1 MKIYFKSL
9 ENADK
14 QTVERISQNYPAL
27 SRSERSEIY
36 RKIRAR
42 RSTAS
47 EFVGEEQVQGVERY
61 RRPMWHAP
69 LRITAAALALTLGL
83 GGTVYAIHGFGRAVP
98 PAASEPDPQSETIA
112 TEPSAEEIT
121 EPARR
126 QLTQYDMSAQEG
138 VYYKMLNCIDY
149 YDRASGEFI
158 SSSNGTTNC
167 SIVEFETDIVSSR
180 SYSHYTQCY
189 LYNPLD
195 VIEGKQE
202 SVDLADDADNIQ
214 FCDGTDNYTYSRILK
229 KITMTMGGVITR
241 TDDFSVPDSERHV
254 VSGGVDHWSYREQAT
269 NLPYARMCLEPWE
282 MTFGFLTDFDTWK
295 ITGTEKYIDR
305 ECVSIEGTLSGA
317 YGAKQNVT
325 SFTFLVDK
333 ETGVLLRYIGRDG
346 NGDLSQF
353 LIVRDIAFDDNA
365 RKVRPVEFSDA
376 EKTQIVEPSSY
387 GYALNSN
394 GQTYGNANAENVQDL
409 PDLAA
414 VVGDNGYRGY
424 VYSRELLGDSP
435 SSPSDA
441 VERQEAKDNGTYV
454 PKVLNVYEVDGIT
467 VIDTFTEQ

>member
-1 MKIYFKSL
+1 MKRYFKSF
-9 ENADK
+9 ENADI
-14 QTVERISQNYPAL
+14 QIAERIAQRYPAL
-27 SRSERSEIY
+27 SRREKSEMY

-47 EFVGEEQVQGVERY
+47 EFVGEEQIQGVERY
-61 RRPMWHAP
+61 RRPMWHTP
-69 LRITAAALALTLGL
+69 LRITAAVLALTLGL
-83 GGTVYAIHGFGRAVP
+83 GGTVYAIHGFGRAVL
-98 PAASEPDPQSETIA
+98 PATNNPEPQSENIV
-112 TEPSAEEIT
+112 TEPTTEEIT

-126 QLTQYDMSAQEG
+126 QLTQYDMSTQEG
-138 VYYKMLNCIDY
+138 VYYKILNCIDY
-149 YDRASGEFI
+149 YDRASCEFI
-158 SSSNGTTNC
+158 SSSNELTYCN
-167 SIVEFETDIVSSR
+167 IVEFETDIVSSR
-180 SYSHYTQCY
+180 SYSHYRQCY

-214 FCDGTDNYTYSRILK
+214 FCDGIDNYTYNLISK
-229 KITMTMGGVITR
+229 KFKMSMGGVIKR
-241 TDDFSVPDSERHV
+241 ADNFSIPDSERHV

-269 NLPYARMCLEPWE
+269 NVPFARMCLEPWE
-282 MTFGFLTDFDTWK
+282 MTFGFLTNFDTWS

-325 SFTFLVDK
+325 NFTFLVDK
-333 ETGVLLRYIGRDG
+333 ETGVLLRYIGRDE
-346 NGDLSQF
+346 NGDLSHF

-365 RKVRPVEFSDA
+365 RKVRSVEFSDA
-376 EKTQIVEPSSY
+376 EKTQIVEPSAY
-387 GYALNSN
+387 EYALNSN
-394 GQTYGNANAENVQDL
+394 GQTYGHANAENVQDL
-409 PDLAA
+409 PDLVS

-435 SSPSDA
+435 SSPSEA

-454 PKVLNVYEVDGIT
+454 PKVLNVYEADGIT